1 MRRGGALDADGDG
14 DGGGD
19 AVAAAGAEELAL
31 GVASGIPELIGS
43 IKAPWSGSETATSVP
58 SGEMAIG
65 PSSGPSFNGNG
76 LSTPASALSQYH
88 VPVPYSR
95 TASSPDTPGA
105 APSVK
110 KAACAGGLASPLSAL
125 AARVRARPPTS

>member
-1 MRRGGALDADGDG
+1 M
-14 DGGGD
+14 
-19 AVAAAGAEELAL
+19 
-31 GVASGIPELIGS
+31 PELIGS

-76 LSTPASALSQYH
+76 LSTPASALSQYQ
-88 VPVPYSR
+88 VPVPNSR

-110 KAACAGGLASPLSAL
+110 KAACAGGLASTLSAL
-125 AARVRARPPTS
+125 NGWVRSSASTSDLAQHPTDTATLRPLPPHPIGP

>member
-1 MRRGGALDADGDG
+1 MRRGAALDADGDG
-14 DGGGD
+14 AGCGD

-31 GVASGIPELIGS
+31 GVASGMPGVIGS
-43 IKAPWSGSETATSVP
+43 INAPGGASVP
-58 SGEMAIG
+58 TGEMAIG

-88 VPVPYSR
+88 VPVPNSR

-110 KAACAGGLASPLSAL
+110 KAACAGGLASTLSAL
-125 AARVRARPPTS
+125 SGWVRSSASTS